1 MWELVQK
8 ILSEFRFLFSFLAK
22 LIIFSSLFSTSLQ
35 VALLSTAVKQLTSQR
50 DRFGPGDIFTASTQ
64 NQAA

>member
-8 ILSEFRFLFSFLAK
+8 ILSEFIFLFSFLAK
-22 LIIFSSLFSTSLQ
+22 LIFFSSLFSASLQ
-35 VALLSTAVKQLTSQR
+35 VALLSTVVKQLTSQR
-50 DRFGPGDIFTASTQ
+50 DHFGPGDIFTASTR